1 MSHWSFADSS
11 IVILAGIG
19 VVALSAWL
27 GWSNWQRN
35 GRRGKVALLEA
46 LRFVAVAML
55 TFTLLR
61 PEFVREIQRTDP
73 PQVAILTDASG
84 SMQTRDVVSTNNI
97 VARGAWID
105 SQNKRAFWTPLE
117 EAGSEVL
124 VGAFSAPPDLGA
136 TNALG
141 QAREIGTDLSGAL
154 GSVLEQQRNLKAV
167 LLLSDGDWNLGSSPI
182 GIATRYRDQGIP
194 VYSIVT
200 GQDESIPDLAMEEV
214 AAPAYGLFGEQIAIP
229 YTVQSHLPRDVAT
242 EVRLMQ
248 GTEQLAA
255 KKITL
260 PANSRFPDSIMWYP
274 REVGEFDLRLEFPV
288 EPDEGLRDNN
298 SAAFHIAVRVVKL
311 TVLVVDSQPRW
322 EYRFL
327 RNALARDPG
336 VDLSCMLFHPNIG
349 TGGGRDYLS
358 AFPGSREMLSRYDV
372 IFLGDVGVGKGQLSE
387 KDAELIKGLVE
398 QQGSGLVFMPG
409 RRGNHLSLMDS
420 ELKELMPVVLD
431 DAKPTGVGLQ
441 NESVLTLSNRGR
453 GHLLTRFD
461 ADEMVNNQ
469 IWKML
474 PGFYWS
480 TGVIKSRPGSEVLAV
495 HSELRNQFG
504 RIPLLA
510 IRSAGRGKVLFMG
523 TDSAWR
529 WRRGVED
536 KFHYRFWSQVARWMA
551 HKRHLAEKD
560 GIRLSYTPETP
571 KVGDRVFLQATVL
584 DEAGF
589 PLENGEVNGTIVSPT
604 GRGEQL
610 ELIEVEGGWG
620 VYSAEFS
627 PQEGGPFEIAIDAPE
642 QDRELKTKLTVS
654 LPKREKL
661 GRPVNRPILGEIA
674 TITGGESAG
683 TDHLDEIIKKIS
695 VLPEPR
701 PAEIRTRLW
710 SNPWWGGAILLL
722 LVVYWTGRKLA
733 GLV

>member
-105 SQNKRAFWTPLE
+105 SQNKRAFWTPLK

>member
-229 YTVQSHLPRDVAT
+229 YSVQSHLPRDVAT

-260 PANSRFPDSIMWYP
+260 PANSRFRDSIMWYP

-627 PQEGGPFEIAIDAPE
+627 PQEGGPFEIAIDAPD

>member
-571 KVGDRVFLQATVL
+571 KVGDRVFLQTTVL

-674 TITGGESAG
+674 TITGGVSAG

>member
-35 GRRGKVALLEA
+35 GRRGKGALLEA

-105 SQNKRAFWTPLE
+105 SQNKRAFWTPLK

-136 TNALG
+136 TNALD

-372 IFLGDVGVGKGQLSE
+372 IFLGDVGVGKGQLSA
-387 KDAELIKGLVE
+387 KDAGLIKGLVE

-441 NESVLTLSNRGR
+441 NESALTLSSRGR

-461 ADEMVNNQ
+461 ADEMVNEQ

-480 TGVIKSRPGSEVLAV
+480 TAVAKSRPGSEVLAV
-495 HSELRNQFG
+495 HSELRNQWG

-551 HKRHLAEKD
+551 HKRHLAEKE
-560 GIRLSYTPETP
+560 GIRLSFTPETP
-571 KVGDRVFLQATVL
+571 KVGDTVFLQATVL

-589 PLENGEVNGTIVSPT
+589 PLENGEVNGAIVSPT

-610 ELIEVEGGWG
+610 ELSEVEGGWG

-674 TITGGESAG
+674 TITLGESAG

-695 VLPEPR
+695 ILPEPR

>member
-141 QAREIGTDLSGAL
+141 QAREVGTDLSGAL

-627 PQEGGPFEIAIDAPE
+627 PQEGGPFEIAIDAPD

-674 TITGGESAG
+674 TITGGVSAG

>member
-1 MSHWSFADSS
+1 M
-11 IVILAGIG
+11 VVLAGIG
-19 VVALSAWL
+19 GVTLAAWL
-27 GWSNWQRN
+27 GWGNWQRN
-35 GRRGKVALLEA
+35 DRRGKVALLEV

-55 TFTLLR
+55 AFTLLR
-61 PEFVREIQRTDP
+61 PEFVRLIQRTDP
-73 PQVAILTDASG
+73 PQVVILSDSSG
-84 SMQTRDVVSTNNI
+84 SMLTRDIVSTNDIITRANWLE
-97 VARGAWID
+97 A
-105 SQNKRAFWTPLE
+105 QTKRAFWKPLE
-117 EAGSEVL
+117 ASSEVL
-124 VGAFSAPPDLGA
+124 TGAFAAPPDLTS

-141 QAREIGTDLSGAL
+141 QVREIGTDLSGAL
-154 GSVLEQQRNLKAV
+154 GSVLGQQKNLKAV
-167 LLLSDGDWNLGSSPI
+167 LLLSDGDWNLGPSPI

-194 VYSIVT
+194 VYSVVT

-260 PANSRFPDSIMWYP
+260 PANNRFRDSIMWYP
-274 REVGEFDLRLEFPV
+274 SDVGEFDLRLEFPV

-298 SAAFHIAVRVVKL
+298 AAAFHIAVRVVKL

-322 EYRFL
+322 EYRYL

-336 VDLSCMLFHPNIG
+336 VALSCMLFHPNIG

-372 IFLGDVGVGKGQLSE
+372 IFLGDVGVGKGQLSK
-387 KDAELIKGLVE
+387 KDAELIKGLIE

-420 ELKELMPVVLD
+420 PLKELMPVVLD

-441 NESVLTLSNRGR
+441 NESALTLSNRGR

-461 ADEMVNNQ
+461 ADEMVNEQ

-510 IRSAGRGKVLFMG
+510 IRNAGRGKVLFMG

-589 PLENGEVNGTIVSPT
+589 PLENGEVNGSIVSPT
-604 GRGEQL
+604 RRGEQL
-610 ELIEVEGGWG
+610 ELTEVEGGWG

-642 QDRELKTKLTVS
+642 HDRELETKLIVS

-661 GRPVNRPILGEIA
+661 GRPVNRPVLAEIGS
-674 TITGGESAG
+674 ITGGESAG
-683 TDHLDEIIKKIS
+683 TDHLDELIKKIS
-695 VLPEPR
+695 VLPEPK

>member
-674 TITGGESAG
+674 TITGGVSAG

>member
-1 MSHWSFADSS
+1 MTHWSFATSFALG
-11 IVILAGIG
+11 LAGIG
-19 VVALSAWL
+19 VVALAAWL
-27 GWSNWQRN
+27 GWGNWQRN
-35 GRRGKVALLEA
+35 GRRGKVALLEVMR
-46 LRFVAVAML
+46 LVAVAML
-55 TFTLLR
+55 AFTLLR
-61 PEFVREIQRTDP
+61 PELIRQIERTDP
-73 PQVAILTDASG
+73 PQVIILNDASG

-97 VARGAWID
+97 ITRADWLAA
-105 SQNKRAFWTPLE
+105 QTQRAFWTPLE
-117 EAGSEVL
+117 AGSEVL
-124 VGAFSAPPDLGA
+124 SGAFAAEPGMVA

-141 QAREIGTDLSGAL
+141 QAHEIGTDLSGAL
-154 GSVLEQQRNLKAV
+154 GSVLRQQKNLKAV
-167 LLLSDGDWNLGSSPI
+167 LLLSDGDWNLGPSPI
-182 GIATRYRDQGIP
+182 GVATRYRDEGIP
-194 VYSIVT
+194 VFSVVT
-200 GQDESIPDLAMEEV
+200 GQDEPIPDLAMEEI

-242 EVRLMQ
+242 EVRLMN
-248 GTEQLAA
+248 GSERLAA

-260 PANSRFPDSIMWYP
+260 PANSRFRDSIMWYP

-288 EPDEGLRDNN
+288 EKEEQLRDNN
-298 SAAFHIAVRVVKL
+298 AAAFHIAVRVVKL
-311 TVLVVDSQPRW
+311 RVLVVDSQPRW

-336 VDLSCMLFHPNIG
+336 VDLSCMLFHPSLG
-349 TGGGRDYLS
+349 PGGGRDYLS
-358 AFPGSREMLSRYDV
+358 AFPGSREMLTRYDV
-372 IFLGDVGVGKGQLSE
+372 VFLGDVGVGKGQLSE

-420 ELKELMPVVLD
+420 PLNELLPVVLD
-431 DAKPTGVGLQ
+431 DTQPTGVGLQ
-441 NESVLTLSNRGR
+441 NESLLTLSSRGR

-461 ADEMVNNQ
+461 ADEMVNDQ

-480 TGVIKSRPGSEVLAV
+480 TGVTKSRPGSEVLAV

-510 IRSAGRGKVLFMG
+510 IRDAGRGKVLFMG

-551 HKRHLAEKD
+551 HKRHLAEKE

-589 PLENGEVNGTIVSPT
+589 PLEDGEVHGTIVSPT
-604 GRGEQL
+604 GRDEQL
-610 ELIEVEGGWG
+610 ELTEVDGGWG
-620 VYSAEFS
+620 VYSAEML
-627 PQEGGPFEIAIDAPE
+627 PQEGGPFEITIEAPE
-642 QDRELKTKLTVS
+642 HDRQLETKLTVS
-654 LPKREKL
+654 LPKREKQ
-661 GRPVNRPILGEIA
+661 GRPVNRAVLAEIA
-674 TITGGESAG
+674 SITGGESVN
-683 TDHLDEIIKKIS
+683 TDALDEVIQRIS

-701 PAEIRTRLW
+701 LAQIRTRLW
-710 SNPWWGGAILLL
+710 SHPGWGGAILLL
-722 LVVYWTGRKLA
+722 LLVYWIGRKLA

>member
-1 MSHWSFADSS
+1 MSHWSFTASLV
-11 IVILAGIG
+11 VILAGIG
-19 VVALSAWL
+19 ILALAAWL
-27 GWSNWQRN
+27 GWGNWQRN
-35 GRRGKVALLEA
+35 GRRGKVALLEVV
-46 LRFVAVAML
+46 RFVAVAML
-55 TFTLLR
+55 AFTLLQ
-61 PEFVREIQRTDP
+61 PEYIRLIKRTDP
-73 PQVAILTDASG
+73 PQVVILNDASG
-84 SMQTRDVVSTNNI
+84 SMQTRDVVSTNDI
-97 VARGAWID
+97 VTRTAWID
-105 SQNKRAFWTPLE
+105 TQNKSAYWTPLE
-117 EAGSEVL
+117 AGSKVL
-124 VGAFSAPPDLGA
+124 SGPFGTPPGVIT

-141 QAREIGTDLSGAL
+141 QAGEIGTDLSGAL
-154 GSVLEQQRNLKAV
+154 GSVLRQQRNLKAV
-167 LLLSDGDWNLGSSPI
+167 LLLTDGDWNLGPSPI
-182 GIATRYRDQGIP
+182 GVATRYRDEGIP
-194 VYSIVT
+194 VYSVVT
-200 GQDESIPDLAMEEV
+200 GRDEPIADLAMEEV

-248 GTEQLAA
+248 GTEPLAA

-260 PANSRFPDSIMWYP
+260 PANSRFRDSIMWYP

-298 SAAFHIAVRVVKL
+298 AAAFHIAVRVVKL
-311 TVLVVDSQPRW
+311 SVLVVDSQPRW
-322 EYRFL
+322 EYRYL

-358 AFPGSREMLSRYDV
+358 TFPGSREMLTRYDV
-372 IFLGDVGVGKGQLSE
+372 VFLGDVGVGKGQLST
-387 KDAELIKGLVE
+387 KDAGLIRGLVE

-409 RRGNHLSLMDS
+409 RRGNHLSLIDS
-420 ELKELMPVVLD
+420 PLKELMPVVLD
-431 DAKPTGVGLQ
+431 DARPTGTGLQ
-441 NESVLTLSNRGR
+441 NESMLMLSNRGR

-461 ADEMVNNQ
+461 ADELVNEQ

-510 IRSAGRGKVLFMG
+510 IRDAGRGKVLFMG

-551 HKRHLAEKD
+551 HKRHLAEKE
-560 GIRLSYTPETP
+560 GIRLSFSPETP
-571 KVGDRVFLQATVL
+571 KVGDRIFLQATVL

-589 PLENGEVNGTIVSPT
+589 PLENGGVNGVIIPPT

-610 ELIEVEGGWG
+610 ELTEVEGGWG
-620 VYSAEFS
+620 VYSAEFL
-627 PQEGGPFEIAIDAPE
+627 PQEGGPIEITISAPE
-642 QDRELKTKLTVS
+642 HDRELKTKLTVS
-654 LPKREKL
+654 LHKREKL
-661 GRPVNRPILGEIA
+661 GRPVNRPVLAEIA
-674 TITGGESAG
+674 SITGGESVN
-683 TDHLDEIIKKIS
+683 TDGLHELIKRIS

-722 LVVYWTGRKLA
+722 LLVYWTGRKLV

>member
-1 MSHWSFADSS
+1 M
-11 IVILAGIG
+11 VVLAGIG
-19 VVALSAWL
+19 GVTLAAWL
-27 GWSNWQRN
+27 GWGNWQRN
-35 GRRGKVALLEA
+35 DRRGKVALLEV

-55 TFTLLR
+55 AFTLLR
-61 PEFVREIQRTDP
+61 PEFVRLIQRTDS
-73 PQVAILTDASG
+73 PQVVILSDSSG
-84 SMQTRDVVSTNNI
+84 SMLTRDIVSTNDI
-97 VARGAWID
+97 ITRADWLEA
-105 SQNKRAFWTPLE
+105 QTKRAFWKPLE
-117 EAGSEVL
+117 ASSEVL
-124 VGAFSAPPDLGA
+124 TGAFAAPPDLTS

-141 QAREIGTDLSGAL
+141 QVREIGTDLSGAL
-154 GSVLEQQRNLKAV
+154 GSVLGQQKNLKAV
-167 LLLSDGDWNLGSSPI
+167 LLLSDGDWNLGPSPI

-194 VYSIVT
+194 VYSVVT

-248 GTEQLAA
+248 GTEQLAT

-260 PANSRFPDSIMWYP
+260 PANSRFRDSIMWYP

-298 SAAFHIAVRVVKL
+298 AAAFHIAVRVVKL

-322 EYRFL
+322 EYRYL

-336 VDLSCMLFHPNIG
+336 VALSCMLFHPNIG

-372 IFLGDVGVGKGQLSE
+372 IFLGDVGVGKGQLSK

-420 ELKELMPVVLD
+420 PLKELMPVVLD

-441 NESVLTLSNRGR
+441 NESALTLSSRGR

-461 ADEMVNNQ
+461 ADEMVNEQ

-510 IRSAGRGKVLFMG
+510 IRNAGRGKVLFMG

-589 PLENGEVNGTIVSPT
+589 PLENGEVNGSIVSPT

-610 ELIEVEGGWG
+610 ELTEVEGGWG

-642 QDRELKTKLTVS
+642 HDRELETKLTVS

-661 GRPVNRPILGEIA
+661 GRPVNRPVLAEIA
-674 TITGGESAG
+674 SITGGENAG
-683 TDHLDEIIKKIS
+683 TDHLDELIKKIS
-695 VLPEPR
+695 VLPEPK

>member
-124 VGAFSAPPDLGA
+124 VGTFSAPPDLGA

-141 QAREIGTDLSGAL
+141 QAREVGTDLSGAL

>member
-1 MSHWSFADSS
+1 MNHWSFAASLM
-11 IVILAGIG
+11 VILAGIG
-19 VVALSAWL
+19 GVTLAAWL
-27 GWSNWQRN
+27 GWGNWQRN
-35 GRRGKVALLEA
+35 GRRGKVALLEV

-55 TFTLLR
+55 AFTLLR
-61 PEFVREIQRTDP
+61 PEFVRLIQRTDP
-73 PQVAILTDASG
+73 PQVVILSDSSG
-84 SMQTRDVVSTNNI
+84 SMLTRDIVSTNDI
-97 VARGAWID
+97 ITRADWLEA
-105 SQNKRAFWTPLE
+105 QTKRAFWKPLE
-117 EAGSEVL
+117 PSSEVL
-124 VGAFSAPPDLGA
+124 TGAFAAPPDLTS

-141 QAREIGTDLSGAL
+141 QVREIGTDLSGAL
-154 GSVLEQQRNLKAV
+154 GSVLGQQKNLKAV
-167 LLLSDGDWNLGSSPI
+167 LLLSDGDWNLGPSPI

-194 VYSIVT
+194 VYSVVT
-200 GQDESIPDLAMEEV
+200 GQDKSIPDLAMEEV
-214 AAPAYGLFGEQIAIP
+214 SAPAYGLFGEQIAIP

-260 PANSRFPDSIMWYP
+260 QANSRFRDSIMWYP

-298 SAAFHIAVRVVKL
+298 AAAFHIAVRVVKL

-322 EYRFL
+322 EYRYL

-336 VDLSCMLFHPNIG
+336 VALSCMLFHPNIG

-372 IFLGDVGVGKGQLSE
+372 IFLGDVGVGKGQLSK

-420 ELKELMPVVLD
+420 PLKELMPVVLD

-441 NESVLTLSNRGR
+441 NESALMLSSRGR

-461 ADEMVNNQ
+461 ADEMVNEQ

-589 PLENGEVNGTIVSPT
+589 PLENGEVNGSIVSPT

-610 ELIEVEGGWG
+610 ELTEVEGGWG

-642 QDRELKTKLTVS
+642 HDRELETKLTVS

-661 GRPVNRPILGEIA
+661 GRPVNRPVLAEIA
-674 TITGGESAG
+674 SITGGESAG
-683 TDHLDEIIKKIS
+683 TDHLDELIKKIS
-695 VLPEPR
+695 VLPEPK

>member
-124 VGAFSAPPDLGA
+124 VGTFSAPPDLGA

-141 QAREIGTDLSGAL
+141 QAREVGTDLSGAL

-420 ELKELMPVVLD
+420 PLKELMPVVLD

-461 ADEMVNNQ
+461 ADEMVNDQ

>member
-627 PQEGGPFEIAIDAPE
+627 PQEGGPFEIAIDAPD

>member
-141 QAREIGTDLSGAL
+141 QAREVGTDLSGAL

-260 PANSRFPDSIMWYP
+260 PANSRFRDSIMWYP

-288 EPDEGLRDNN
+288 EPDEGLPDNN

-627 PQEGGPFEIAIDAPE
+627 PQEGGPFEIAIDAPD

>member
-105 SQNKRAFWTPLE
+105 SQNKRAFWTPLK

-322 EYRFL
+322 EYRYL

-336 VDLSCMLFHPNIG
+336 VDLSCLLFHPNIG

-441 NESVLTLSNRGR
+441 NESALTLSSRGR

-461 ADEMVNNQ
+461 ADEMVNEQ

-480 TGVIKSRPGSEVLAV
+480 TAVAKSRPGSEVLAV
-495 HSELRNQFG
+495 HSELRNQWG

-551 HKRHLAEKD
+551 HKRHLAEKE
-560 GIRLSYTPETP
+560 GIRLSFTPETP
-571 KVGDRVFLQATVL
+571 KVGDTVFLQATVL

-610 ELIEVEGGWG
+610 ELSEVEGGWG

-674 TITGGESAG
+674 TITLGESAG

-695 VLPEPR
+695 ILPEPR

>member
-214 AAPAYGLFGEQIAIP
+214 TAPAYGLFGEQIAIP

-589 PLENGEVNGTIVSPT
+589 PLENGEVNGAIVSPT

-674 TITGGESAG
+674 TITGGVSAG

>member
-627 PQEGGPFEIAIDAPE
+627 PQEGGPFEIAIDAPD

-695 VLPEPR
+695 ILPEPR

>member
-1 MSHWSFADSS
+1 M
-11 IVILAGIG
+11 VVLAGIG
-19 VVALSAWL
+19 GVTMAAWL
-27 GWSNWQRN
+27 GWGNWQRN
-35 GRRGKVALLEA
+35 GRRGKVALLEV

-55 TFTLLR
+55 AFTLLR
-61 PEFVREIQRTDP
+61 PEFVRLIQRTDP
-73 PQVAILTDASG
+73 PQVVILSDSSG
-84 SMQTRDVVSTNNI
+84 SMLTRDIVSTNDI
-97 VARGAWID
+97 ITRADWLEA
-105 SQNKRAFWTPLE
+105 QTKRAFWKPLE
-117 EAGSEVL
+117 ASSEVL
-124 VGAFSAPPDLGA
+124 TGAFAAPPDLTS

-141 QAREIGTDLSGAL
+141 QVREIGTDLSGAL
-154 GSVLEQQRNLKAV
+154 GSVLGQQKNLKAV
-167 LLLSDGDWNLGSSPI
+167 LLLSDGDWNLGPSPI

-194 VYSIVT
+194 VYSVVT

-229 YTVQSHLPRDVAT
+229 YTVQSHLPRDIAT

-260 PANSRFPDSIMWYP
+260 PANSRFRDSIMWYP

-288 EPDEGLRDNN
+288 ESDEGLRDNN
-298 SAAFHIAVRVVKL
+298 AAAFHIAVRVVKL

-322 EYRFL
+322 EYRYL

-336 VDLSCMLFHPNIG
+336 VALSCMLFHPNIG

-372 IFLGDVGVGKGQLSE
+372 IFLGDVGVGKGQLSK
-387 KDAELIKGLVE
+387 KDAELIKGLIE
-398 QQGSGLVFMPG
+398 QQGSGLIFMPG

-420 ELKELMPVVLD
+420 PLKELMPVVLD

-441 NESVLTLSNRGR
+441 NESALTLSSRGR

-461 ADEMVNNQ
+461 ADEMVNEQ

-589 PLENGEVNGTIVSPT
+589 PLENGEVNGSIVSPT

-610 ELIEVEGGWG
+610 ELTEVEGGWG

-642 QDRELKTKLTVS
+642 HDRELETKLTVS

-661 GRPVNRPILGEIA
+661 GRPVNRPVLAEIA
-674 TITGGESAG
+674 SITGGESAG
-683 TDHLDEIIKKIS
+683 TDHLDELIKKIS
-695 VLPEPR
+695 VLPEPK

>member
-124 VGAFSAPPDLGA
+124 VGTFSAPPDLGA

-141 QAREIGTDLSGAL
+141 QAREVGTDLSGAL

-214 AAPAYGLFGEQIAIP
+214 TAPAYGLFGEQIAIP

-288 EPDEGLRDNN
+288 EPDEGLPDNN

-441 NESVLTLSNRGR
+441 NEAVLTLSNRGR

-589 PLENGEVNGTIVSPT
+589 PLENGEVNGTIISPT

>member
-141 QAREIGTDLSGAL
+141 QAREVGTDLSGAL

-288 EPDEGLRDNN
+288 EPDEGLPDNN

-420 ELKELMPVVLD
+420 PLKELMPVVLD

-627 PQEGGPFEIAIDAPE
+627 PQEGGPFEIAIDAPD

>member
-1 MSHWSFADSS
+1 M
-11 IVILAGIG
+11 VVLAGIG
-19 VVALSAWL
+19 GVTLAAWL
-27 GWSNWQRN
+27 GWGNWQRN
-35 GRRGKVALLEA
+35 DRRGKVGLLEV

-55 TFTLLR
+55 AFTLLR
-61 PEFVREIQRTDP
+61 PEFVRLIQRTDP
-73 PQVAILTDASG
+73 PQVVILSDSSG
-84 SMQTRDVVSTNNI
+84 SMLTRDIVSTNDI
-97 VARGAWID
+97 ITRADWLEA
-105 SQNKRAFWTPLE
+105 QTKRAFWKPLE
-117 EAGSEVL
+117 ASSEVL
-124 VGAFSAPPDLGA
+124 TGAFAAPPDLTS

-141 QAREIGTDLSGAL
+141 QVREIGTDLSGAL
-154 GSVLEQQRNLKAV
+154 GSVLGQQKNLKAV
-167 LLLSDGDWNLGSSPI
+167 LLLSDGDWNLGPSPI

-194 VYSIVT
+194 VYSVVT

-229 YTVQSHLPRDVAT
+229 YTVQSHLPRDIAT

-260 PANSRFPDSIMWYP
+260 PANSRFRDSIMWYP

-298 SAAFHIAVRVVKL
+298 AAAFHIAVRVVKL

-322 EYRFL
+322 EYRYL

-336 VDLSCMLFHPNIG
+336 VALSCMLFHPNIG

-372 IFLGDVGVGKGQLSE
+372 IFLGDVGVGKGQLSK

-420 ELKELMPVVLD
+420 PLKELMPVVLD

-441 NESVLTLSNRGR
+441 NESALTLSSRGR

-461 ADEMVNNQ
+461 ADEMVNEQ

-510 IRSAGRGKVLFMG
+510 IRNAGRGKVLFMG

-589 PLENGEVNGTIVSPT
+589 PLENGEVNGSIVSPT

-610 ELIEVEGGWG
+610 ELTEVEGGWG

-642 QDRELKTKLTVS
+642 HDRELETKLTVS

-661 GRPVNRPILGEIA
+661 GRPVNRPVLAEIA
-674 TITGGESAG
+674 SITGGESAG
-683 TDHLDEIIKKIS
+683 TDHLDELIKKIS
-695 VLPEPR
+695 VLPEPK

>member
-1 MSHWSFADSS
+1 MINWSFADSS
-11 IVILAGIG
+11 IVILAGSG

-27 GWSNWQRN
+27 GGSNWQRN

-105 SQNKRAFWTPLE
+105 SQNKRAFWTPLK

-154 GSVLEQQRNLKAV
+154 GSVLEQQLNLKAV

-322 EYRFL
+322 EYRYL

-336 VDLSCMLFHPNIG
+336 VDLSCLLFHPNIG

-372 IFLGDVGVGKGQLSE
+372 IFLGDVGVGKGQLSA
-387 KDAELIKGLVE
+387 KDAGLIKGLVE

-441 NESVLTLSNRGR
+441 NESALTLSSRGR

-461 ADEMVNNQ
+461 ADEMVNEQ

-480 TGVIKSRPGSEVLAV
+480 TAVAKSRPGSEVLAV
-495 HSELRNQFG
+495 HSELRNQWG

-551 HKRHLAEKD
+551 HKRHLAEKE
-560 GIRLSYTPETP
+560 GIRLSFTPETP
-571 KVGDRVFLQATVL
+571 KVGDTVFLQATVL

-589 PLENGEVNGTIVSPT
+589 PLENGEVNGAIVSPT

-610 ELIEVEGGWG
+610 ELSEVEGGWG

-674 TITGGESAG
+674 TLTGGESAG
-683 TDHLDEIIKKIS
+683 PDHLDEIIKKIS
-695 VLPEPR
+695 ILPEPR

>member
-589 PLENGEVNGTIVSPT
+589 PLENGEVNGTINSPT

-627 PQEGGPFEIAIDAPE
+627 PQEGGPFEIAIDAPD

>member
-19 VVALSAWL
+19 VVALAAWL

-35 GRRGKVALLEA
+35 GRRGKVALLET

-61 PEFVREIQRTDP
+61 PEFVQKIQRTDP

-117 EAGSEVL
+117 EAGSKVM

-136 TNALG
+136 TNALS

-182 GIATRYRDQGIP
+182 GISTRYRDQGIP

-248 GTEQLAA
+248 GTEQLAT

-260 PANSRFPDSIMWYP
+260 PANSRFRDSIMWYP

-322 EYRFL
+322 EYRYL
-327 RNALARDPG
+327 RNALARDPS
-336 VDLSCMLFHPNIG
+336 VDLSCLLFHPNIG

-372 IFLGDVGVGKGQLSE
+372 IFLGDVGVGKGQLSA
-387 KDAELIKGLVE
+387 KDAGLIKGLVE

-441 NESVLTLSNRGR
+441 NESALTLSNRGR

-461 ADEMVNNQ
+461 ADEMVNEQ

-480 TGVIKSRPGSEVLAV
+480 TAVAKSRPGSEVLAV
-495 HSELRNQFG
+495 HSELRNQWG
-504 RIPLLA
+504 RIPLLV

-551 HKRHLAEKD
+551 HKRHLAEKE
-560 GIRLSYTPETP
+560 GIRLSFTPETP
-571 KVGDRVFLQATVL
+571 KVGDTVFLQATVL

-589 PLENGEVNGTIVSPT
+589 PLENGKVNGAIVSPT

-610 ELIEVEGGWG
+610 ELSEVEGGWG
-620 VYSAEFS
+620 VYSAKFS

-683 TDHLDEIIKKIS
+683 TDNLDEIIKKIS
-695 VLPEPR
+695 TLPEPR

-722 LVVYWTGRKLA
+722 LVVYWIGRKLA